1 MPQDQAVMMLK
12 TTIVPVARPRR
23 ETAISR
29 TLRAVSADLVQEK
42 PATIE
47 TLDASGLAVRMARDH
62 ATCERVY
69 RLAYEVYRRK
79 EYVPESP
86 LQRYTAAYDARPET
100 AAFLAE
106 DAGGQACGTVS
117 LVFDGQDRL
126 PSDEI
131 FGAELGAL
139 RNAGRRMA
147 EVARLALASENAASK
162 QVLLAL
168 FNYIY
173 VYARRVQNC
182 TDFVIEVNPRH
193 VRYYQHLLRFEVLG
207 DARPCPRVQGAPAV
221 LLRLDL
227 DLPAREAQRFRTG
240 VDDSRSMY
248 VHYLSEARYQAI
260 ATELEAAARSN
271 Q

>member
-12 TTIVPVARPRR
+12 TTVVPVARPRR

-29 TLRAVSADLVQEK
+29 TLRAVSADLVLEK
-42 PATIE
+42 PAVVE
-47 TLDASGLAVRMARDH
+47 TLDAAGLGVRMARDH
-62 ATCERVY
+62 ATRERIY

-79 EYVPESP
+79 EYVPECS
-86 LQRYTAAYDARPET
+86 QRRYTAAYDARPET

-106 DAGGQACGTVS
+106 DASGQECGTVS
-117 LVFDGQDRL
+117 LVFDGQERL

-131 FGAELGAL
+131 FGVELCAL
-139 RNAGRRMA
+139 RDSGRRLA

-173 VYARRVQNC
+173 VYARRVRNC

-227 DLPAREAQRFRTG
+227 DLPAREARRFRTG
-240 VDDSRSMY
+240 SEDSRSMY
-248 VHYLSEARYQAI
+248 VHYLPEARYQAI
-260 ATELEAAARSN
+260 AAELERATRAS